1 MVHPVRPS
9 NGNYLTF
16 EDVLANVTY
25 DDGDIHAAPT
35 KVISLE
41 NTLHG
46 IIIPIE
52 EIRKISEFCR
62 ENDIRLHLDGA
73 RLWNASVATGI
84 SIKEYCSYFDSVSLC
99 LSKSLGAPIGSVLVG
114 DKNSFVKLTISK
126 TKWWRNKAGRYNV
139 CYGHTCY

>member
-84 SIKEYCSYFDSVSLC
+84 SIKNTVHILTVFHCVYPSHWEHQ
-99 LSKSLGAPIGSVLVG
+99 LVQYWLEM
-114 DKNSFVKLTISK
+114 KNSFVKLTISK